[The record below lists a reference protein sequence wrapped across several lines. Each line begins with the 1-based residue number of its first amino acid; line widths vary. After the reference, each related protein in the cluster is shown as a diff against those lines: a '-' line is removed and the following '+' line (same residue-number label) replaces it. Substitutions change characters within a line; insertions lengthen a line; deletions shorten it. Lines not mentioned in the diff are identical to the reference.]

1 MIKDEFKFIRH
12 NKLIMLSVI
21 VIMFIPFL
29 YAIFFLKSVWDPYGD
44 TQSLPV
50 AVVNND
56 VPVDYQGK
64 TLDVG
69 AQTVKKLKHNDQ
81 LGWQFVSAAKAA
93 DGLKHDKYYTVVTIP
108 KNFSKNA
115 ATVLDAHPK
124 KMQLKYTTNDSLNYL
139 SQVISGIG
147 VDKLDKQ
154 IRANVTNAYA
164 SAVFDQIKTVGKG
177 FSKAASGATQL
188 SDGTATLD
196 DGVSQYTVGVSKVN
210 KGVQTLKVSVKP
222 LASGVQQLADGGN
235 QLKAG
240 IGPLT
245 SGVQQLANG
254 GNQLKAG
261 VGPLTSGV
269 QQLANGGNQ
278 LKAGVGPLT
287 SGVQQLANGSQQLQ
301 AGVKPLTSGV
311 QQLTDGSQQLQA
323 GVEPLAA
330 GASQLVNGAVSL
342 KTGTAKLNKNVSPL
356 AAGVSQLS
364 DGANNLNTGIQ
375 QYTSG
380 TSDLVSGV
388 KQLQTANNT
397 GDAKTKTPAITDSI
411 AQLAQGSDTLNQGA
425 GAYVAGVNQSF
436 NTIRGG
442 ISQIQAGVKTNSE
455 QASATSKKI
464 TADITQLTLLAKTKY
479 GQDTQLN
486 QAIADLTSQL
496 KTLSTQQANS
506 TATLNAGL
514 QAMAAGLST
523 QNADYNKLTAGADQ
537 LTAGAKSLATGA
549 TALNKGYQTF
559 TAGLN
564 SAVAGG
570 DKLLANNETLTNGA
584 ATLNGGLAQINQQIP
599 TLTAG
604 VAQLDDGAGQLQG
617 GLTELNG
624 KVPALTNGVNQL
636 ADGLNT
642 LNGKT
647 PALANGVN
655 QLSSGLNT
663 LNGKTP
669 ALASG
674 VNQLSSGLNTLNGKT
689 PALASGVNQLASGLN
704 TLNSKTPALASGVN
718 QLADGTSQLDDKS
731 KQLTDGTGQLKDGS
745 KTLATSLSAGAKQV
759 NGIKLTNE
767 TAKMFAAPT
776 HTTQKHYSY
785 VSNYGHALAPYV
797 LSLALYVGA
806 LVFNFAYPIRKVSHK
821 DGTPTQWFASKVVLG
836 GLVAIGM
843 AVIEASLIMLGGLTV
858 DHVGLFYALAIVFS
872 LTSMYF
878 VMMLSMAFDN
888 PGRFVAMIMLMLQLG
903 GAGGTF
909 PLEITNSF
917 YNAIHPFLPMSY
929 SVLGFRQAITG
940 GIYSGSV
947 ANCFGFLIGFAI
959 LSLLLLWVAMQILQK
974 RHLMGISQL
983 DDNQKLQDVEK

>member
-56 VPVDYQGK
+56 VPVDYEGK

-108 KNFSKNA
+108 KNFSKHA

-222 LASGVQQLADGGN
+222 LTSGVQQLADGGN
-235 QLKAG
+235 QLQAG
-240 IGPLT
+240 VGPLT
-245 SGVQQLANG
+245 AGVQQLANG

-269 QQLANGGNQ
+269 QQFANGGNQ
-278 LKAGVGPLT
+278 LKAGVKPLT
-287 SGVQQLANGSQQLQ
+287 AGVKQLAEGSQQLQ
-301 AGVKPLTSGV
+301 AGVGPLST
-311 QQLTDGSQQLQA
+311 
-323 GVEPLAA
+323 
-330 GASQLVNGAVSL
+330 GATQLVTGAVAL
-342 KTGTAKLNKNVSPL
+342 KTGTSQLNQKVTPL
-356 AAGVSQLS
+356 ADGVTQLS
-364 DGANNLNTGIQ
+364 QGADQLNDGVTT
-375 QYTSG
+375 YTNG
-380 TSDLVSGV
+380 TSALVSGV
-388 KQLQTANNT
+388 KQLQTANND
-397 GDAKTKTPAITDSI
+397 GDAKTQTPAITSSI
-411 AQLAQGSDTLNQGA
+411 NQIATGSETLNQGA
-425 GAYVAGVNQSF
+425 GAYVAWVNRSF
-436 NTIRGG
+436 DTIRGG
-442 ISQIQAGVKTNSE
+442 ISQIQAGVKTST
-455 QASATSKKI
+455 ASATNTSQQI
-464 TADITQLTLLAKTKY
+464 NADMVALTKLAKTKY
-479 GQDTQLN
+479 SNDPELN
-486 QAIADLTSQL
+486 QAVADLTTHLNTLSAQQATST
-496 KTLSTQQANS
+496 KTLT
-506 TATLNAGL
+506 AGL
-514 QAMAAGLST
+514 QTMAAGLST
-523 QNADYNKLTAGADQ
+523 QNEQYNALTTGATKLTQ
-537 LTAGAKSLATGA
+537 GAKALATGA

-564 SAVAGG
+564 HAVVGG
-570 DKLLANNETLTNGA
+570 DQLVAKNQALTTGS
-584 ATLNGGLAQINQQIP
+584 ATLSGGLAQINANLP
-599 TLTAG
+599 ALTAG
-604 VAQLDDGAGQLQG
+604 VTQLDSGASQLQG
-617 GLTELNG
+617 GLTALNS
-624 KVPALTNGVNQL
+624 KVPALTGGVNQL
-636 ADGLNT
+636 ANGLTT
-642 LNGKT
+642 LN
-647 PALANGVN
+647 
-655 QLSSGLNT
+655 S
-663 LNGKTP
+663 KTP

-674 VNQLSSGLNTLNGKT
+674 VNQLSTGLNSLNAKTPTLANGVNQLATGLNTLNGKT
-689 PALASGVNQLASGLN
+689 PALASGVNQLATGLN
-704 TLNSKTPALASGVN
+704 TLNSKTPVLASGVD
-718 QLADGTSQLDDKS
+718 QLADGTTQLADKS
-731 KQLTDGTGQLKDGS
+731 KPLTAGTSQLKTGS
-745 KTLATSLSAGAKQV
+745 KTLATSLAAGAKQV

-836 GLVAIGM
+836 GLVAVGM

-909 PLEITNSF
+909 PLEITNGF

-929 SVLGFRQAITG
+929 SVLGFRQAITS
-940 GIYSGSV
+940 GIDSGSV
-947 ANCFGFLIGFAI
+947 ANCFGFLIGFAG

-974 RHLMGISQL
+974 RHLMGVSQL
-983 DDNQKLQDVEK
+983 DNNQKLQDVEK

>member
-1 MIKDEFKFIRH
+1 MIKDEFKFIRR

-56 VPVDYQGK
+56 VPVDYEGK

-81 LGWQFVSAAKAA
+81 LGWQFVSASKAA
-93 DGLKHDKYYTVVTIP
+93 DGLKHNKYYTVVTIP
-108 KNFSKNA
+108 KNFSKHA

-222 LASGVQQLADGGN
+222 LTSGVQQLAD
-235 QLKAG
+235 
-240 IGPLT
+240 
-245 SGVQQLANG
+245 G

-278 LKAGVGPLT
+278 LKDGVG
-287 SGVQQLANGSQQLQ
+287 
-301 AGVKPLTSGV
+301 
-311 QQLTDGSQQLQA
+311 
-323 GVEPLAA
+323 PLAA
-330 GASQLVNGAVSL
+330 GATQLVNGATAL
-342 KTGTAKLNKNVSPL
+342 KTGTSQLNASVTPL
-356 AAGVSQLS
+356 ADGVTKLSNGSQDLAQGVKDYT
-364 DGANNLNTGIQ
+364 DGT
-375 QYTSG
+375 T
-380 TSDLVSGV
+380 TLVAGV
-388 KQLQTANNT
+388 KQLQVANT
-397 GDAKTKTPAITDSI
+397 KGDATTKTPAINSSI
-411 AQLAQGSDTLNQGA
+411 AQIAKGSTDLNSGA

-442 ISQIQAGVKTNSE
+442 ITQIQAGVKTNTE
-455 QASATSKKI
+455 QAAVTSKQI
-464 TADITQLTLLAKTKY
+464 TADMTQLTLLAKLKY
-479 GQDTQLN
+479 GKDAQLN
-486 QAIADLTSQL
+486 QAVADLTAQL

-506 TATLNAGL
+506 TANLNAGL

-523 QNADYNKLTAGADQ
+523 QNPDFVKLTAGATQ
-537 LTAGAKSLATGA
+537 LTEGAKTLATGA
-549 TALNKGYQTF
+549 TALNTGYKTF

-564 SAVAGG
+564 QAAAGG
-570 DKLLANNETLTNGA
+570 DQLLANNAKLNAGA
-584 ATLNGGLAQINQQIP
+584 SQLNGGLTELNGKIP
-599 TLTAG
+599 ALSAG
-604 VAQLDDGAGQLQG
+604 VSQLDDGAGQLQG
-617 GLTELNG
+617 GLTQLNN
-624 KVPALTNGVNQL
+624 KVPALT
-636 ADGLNT
+636 
-642 LNGKT
+642 
-647 PALANGVN
+647 
-655 QLSSGLNT
+655 
-663 LNGKTP
+663 
-669 ALASG
+669 SG
-674 VNQLSSGLNTLNGKT
+674 VNQLSTGLNTLNGKT
-689 PALASGVNQLASGLN
+689 PALASGVNQLATGLN

-718 QLADGTSQLDDKS
+718 QLADGTSQLADKS
-731 KQLTDGTGQLKDGS
+731 AQLTDGTGKLKDGS

-806 LVFNFAYPIRKVSHK
+806 IVFNFAYPIRKVSHA

-836 GLVAIGM
+836 GLVAVGM
-843 AVIEASLIMLGGLTV
+843 AVIEASLIMIGGLTV
-858 DHVGLFYALAIVFS
+858 DHVGLFYAFAIVFS

-909 PLEITNSF
+909 PLEITNGF

-929 SVLGFRQAITG
+929 SVLGFRQAITS

-947 ANCFGFLIGFAI
+947 ANCFAFLIGFAI

-974 RHLMGISQL
+974 RHLMGVSQL
-983 DDNQKLQDVEK
+983 DNNQKLQDVEK

>member
-108 KNFSKNA
+108 KNFSKHA

-222 LASGVQQLADGGN
+222 LTSGVQQLAD
-235 QLKAG
+235 
-240 IGPLT
+240 
-245 SGVQQLANG
+245 G

-287 SGVQQLANGSQQLQ
+287 SGVQQLANGGNQLK

-311 QQLTDGSQQLQA
+311 QRLTDGSQQLQA
-323 GVEPLAA
+323 GVEPLAS
-330 GASQLVNGAVSL
+330 GASQLVNGAVDL
-342 KTGTAKLNKNVSPL
+342 KTGTAKLNEKVSPL

-364 DGANNLNTGIQ
+364 EGADTLNTGIQ
-375 QYTSG
+375 NYTSG
-380 TSDLVSGV
+380 TSHLVLGV

-397 GDAKTKTPAITDSI
+397 GDAKTRTPAITDSI
-411 AQLAQGSDTLNQGA
+411 SKLAQGSDTLNQGA
-425 GAYVAGVNQSF
+425 GAYVAGVNKSF

-442 ISQIQAGVKTNSE
+442 ISQIQAGVKTNTQ

-464 TADITQLTLLAKTKY
+464 TADITQLTILAKTKY
-479 GQDTQLN
+479 GQDAQLN
-486 QAIADLTSQL
+486 QEIADLTSQL

-506 TATLNAGL
+506 TKTLNDGL
-514 QAMAAGLST
+514 QAMAYGLST
-523 QNADYNKLTAGADQ
+523 KNAAYNKLTAGADQ

-559 TAGLN
+559 TDGLN
-564 SAVAGG
+564 NAVTGG
-570 DKLLANNETLTNGA
+570 DQLLANNDALTSGA
-584 ATLNGGLAQINQQIP
+584 ARLNRGLAKINQQIP
-599 TLTAG
+599 ALTSG
-604 VAQLDDGAGQLQG
+604 VSKLDTGAGKLQG

-624 KVPALTNGVNQL
+624 KVPALTSGVNQL

-647 PALANGVN
+647 PALASGVN
-655 QLSSGLNT
+655 RLANGLTT

-704 TLNSKTPALASGVN
+704 TLNGKTPALASGVN

-843 AVIEASLIMLGGLTV
+843 AVIEASLIILGGLTV
-858 DHVGLFYALAIVFS
+858 DHVGLFYALAIIFS
-872 LTSMYF
+872 ITSMYF

-929 SVLGFRQAITG
+929 SVLGFRQAITS

-947 ANCFGFLIGFAI
+947 ANCFAFLIGFAI

>member
-56 VPVDYQGK
+56 VPVDYEGK

-81 LGWQFVSAAKAA
+81 LGWQFVSAKKAA

-147 VDKLDKQ
+147 VDKLDKE

-164 SAVFDQIKTVGKG
+164 SAVFDQIKSVGKG
-177 FSKAASGATQL
+177 FSKAAKGATQL
-188 SDGTATLD
+188 TDGTVTLD
-196 DGVSQYTVGVSKVN
+196 DGVSQYTVGVSTVN

-222 LASGVQQLADGGN
+222 LTSGVQQLADGGN

-240 IGPLT
+240 VGPLT
-245 SGVQQLANG
+245 SGVQKLADG

-269 QQLANGGNQ
+269 QQLTNGGNQ
-278 LKAGVGPLT
+278 LKAGVSPLT
-287 SGVQQLANGSQQLQ
+287 SGVQQLA
-301 AGVKPLTSGV
+301 
-311 QQLTDGSQQLQA
+311 DGSQQLQV
-323 GVEPLAA
+323 GVTPLAS
-330 GASQLVNGAVSL
+330 GAKQLVDGAVAL
-342 KTGTAKLNKNVSPL
+342 KTGTSQLNAQVSPL
-356 AAGVSQLS
+356 AGGMTQLS
-364 DGANNLNTGIQ
+364 QGATKLNEGVQ
-375 QYTSG
+375 AYTTG
-380 TSDLVSGV
+380 TSSLVAGLE
-388 KQLQTANNT
+388 KLQTANNN
-397 GDAKTKTPAITDSI
+397 GDKKTNTPAITTSI
-411 AQLAQGSDTLNQGA
+411 SQLAQGSDTLNQGA

-436 NTIRGG
+436 NTIRNGLT
-442 ISQIQAGVKTNSE
+442 QLQAGVQANTQQAAKTSDQINGDMLALTKLVKGKYSN
-455 QASATSKKI
+455 
-464 TADITQLTLLAKTKY
+464 DPQLT
-479 GQDTQLN
+479 
-486 QAIADLTSQL
+486 QAVADLTTHL
-496 KTLSTQQANS
+496 TTLSAQQ
-506 TATLNAGL
+506 TAGTKALTTGL
-514 QAMAAGLST
+514 QTMAAGLST
-523 QNADYNKLTAGADQ
+523 QNDDYNQ
-537 LTAGAKSLATGA
+537 LTAGATQLTQGAKALATGA
-549 TALNKGYQTF
+549 TALNTGYQTF
-559 TAGLN
+559 TTGLN
-564 SAVAGG
+564 DAVDGG
-570 DKLLANNETLTNGA
+570 HQLLANNQSLTSGA
-584 ATLNGGLAQINQQIP
+584 AELNGGLAQINQKLP
-599 TLTAG
+599 ELTAG
-604 VAQLDDGAGQLQG
+604 VSQLDTGAGTLQG
-617 GLTELNG
+617 GLTALNA
-624 KVPALTNGVNQL
+624 KVPALTDGVNQLTVGLNTLNGKTPALASGVNQL

-647 PALANGVN
+647 PALA
-655 QLSSGLNT
+655 
-663 LNGKTP
+663 
-669 ALASG
+669 SG
-674 VNQLSSGLNTLNGKT
+674 VNQLANGLNTLNGKT

-718 QLADGTSQLDDKS
+718 QLADGTSQLAGKS

-776 HTTQKHYSY
+776 HTTQKHYSF

-843 AVIEASLIMLGGLTV
+843 AVIEATLIMLGGLTV
-858 DHVGLFYALAIVFS
+858 DHVGLFYAFAIVFS
-872 LTSMYF
+872 ITSMYF

-909 PLEITNSF
+909 PLEITNGF

-929 SVLGFRQAITG
+929 SVLGFRQAITS

-947 ANCFGFLIGFAI
+947 ANCFAFLIGFAL

-974 RHLMGISQL
+974 RHLMGVSQL

>member
-44 TQSLPV
+44 TKSLPV

-81 LGWQFVSAAKAA
+81 LGWHFVSTAQAK

-115 ATVLDAHPK
+115 ATVLEAHPH
-124 KMQLKYTTNDSLNYL
+124 KMHLKYTTNDSLNYL

-177 FSKAASGATQL
+177 FSKAAGGATQL

-196 DGVSQYTVGVSKVN
+196 DGVSQYTVGVSAVN

-222 LASGVQQLADGGN
+222 LTSGVQQLAD
-235 QLKAG
+235 
-240 IGPLT
+240 
-245 SGVQQLANG
+245 G

-278 LKAGVGPLT
+278 LQQGVRPLT
-287 SGVQQLANGSQQLQ
+287 SGVQQLAAGGQQLQ
-301 AGVKPLTSGV
+301 QGVR
-311 QQLTDGSQQLQA
+311 
-323 GVEPLAA
+323 PLA
-330 GASQLVNGAVSL
+330 
-342 KTGTAKLNKNVSPL
+342 
-356 AAGVSQLS
+356 
-364 DGANNLNTGIQ
+364 DGANQLQTGASNLQTGVKA
-375 QYTSG
+375 YTDG
-380 TSDLVSGV
+380 TSSLVEGV
-388 KQLQTANNT
+388 KKLQTANEK
-397 GDAKTKTPAITDSI
+397 GDPDTNTPAITDSI
-411 AQLAQGSDTLNQGA
+411 KQLAAGSKSLNQGA

-442 ISQIQAGVKTNSE
+442 ITQIQAGVKTNTDN
-455 QASATSKKI
+455 AAKTSKQI
-464 TADITQLTLLAKTKY
+464 TSDMTQLTLLAKLKY
-479 GQDTQLN
+479 GKDAQLN
-486 QAIADLTSQL
+486 HAVDDLTAQL
-496 KTLSTQQANS
+496 KTLSAQQATS

-514 QAMAAGLST
+514 QQMASGLST
-523 QNADYNKLTAGADQ
+523 ANPQYNQLAQGAKQLIAGAQTLADG
-537 LTAGAKSLATGA
+537 TA
-549 TALNKGYQTF
+549 ALNTGYQTF
-559 TAGLN
+559 SAGIDT
-564 SAVAGG
+564 AVAGG
-570 DKLLANNETLTNGA
+570 DTLLANNQPLNSGA
-584 ATLNGGLAQINQQIP
+584 AALNSGI
-599 TLTAG
+599 T
-604 VAQLDDGAGQLQG
+604 QLSSQ
-617 GLTELNG
+617 
-624 KVPALTNGVNQL
+624 VPALTGGVNQL
-636 ADGLNT
+636 ANGLNA
-642 LNGKT
+642 LN
-647 PALANGVN
+647 
-655 QLSSGLNT
+655 S
-663 LNGKTP
+663 KTP

-674 VNQLSSGLNTLNGKT
+674 VNQLAGGLNTLNGKT
-689 PALASGVNQLASGLN
+689 PALASGVNQLAGGLN
-704 TLNSKTPALASGVN
+704 TLNSQTPALASGVN
-718 QLADGTSQLDDKS
+718 QLADGTGQLADKS

-745 KTLATSLSAGAKQV
+745 KTLATSLTAGAKQV

-806 LVFNFAYPIRKVSHK
+806 IVFNFAYPIRKVSHK
-821 DGTPTQWFASKVVLG
+821 DGTATQWFTSKIVLG
-836 GLVAIGM
+836 GLVAVGM
-843 AVIEASLIMLGGLTV
+843 AVIEASLIILGGLTV
-858 DHVGLFYALAIVFS
+858 DHLGLFYAVAIVFS

-909 PLEITNSF
+909 PLEITNGF

-940 GIYSGSV
+940 GIYSGTV
-947 ANCFGFLIGFAI
+947 ANCFGFLVGFAM

-974 RHLMGISQL
+974 HHLMGVSQL
-983 DDNQKLQDVEK
+983 DDNQKLQEVEK